1 MRSFAIWYNE
11 VKNKSSEN
19 IEIIEDTNKENKV
32 RLSLHINLWK
42 NSKRLDLP
50 TLLDIGLDVSCLK
63 TIDVINIFV
72 PFEIEKEDISDLGL
86 TIKKSGDKLI
96 GAIFNEDYSINIGGE
111 GRANKALIKK
121 IKTNIS
127 KQNETE
133 AEDEIIYYLDENKP
147 IKIIKFMDKK
157 TNILEEKIINATIKK
172 TRNIQKKNND
182 NSQFVLYCLT
192 MDDQIKVHKQRN
204 SETNLLEGT
213 IISIINVKSIVYND
227 CLEEDREPDRYYF
240 RVRLKLPEK
249 VQIIKIEKDANPI
262 ESFFTEIEMIDFRV
276 NDVRSFISNL
286 REKFE
291 KEQRFIIEK
300 IHYLVL
306 RNSQDEAIY
315 YGGPLKSRILE
326 EEMWNSYI
334 EREYLNNGDLV
345 AYHIAKKFDGVD
357 EKNSTENSMSAL
369 IRFKYRKTTVK
380 KMIFAFII
388 AVLTGIFGN
397 IIYEI
402 LKKHLE

>member
-11 VKNKSSEN
+11 VKKKTNENK
-19 IEIIEDTNKENKV
+19 EDSNKENKV
-32 RLSLHINLWK
+32 KLSLHINLWR

-63 TIDVINIFV
+63 TIDTINIFV
-72 PFEIEKEDISDLGL
+72 PFKIAKDDISDLGL

-121 IKTNIS
+121 IKTNVS
-127 KQNETE
+127 KQNESE
-133 AEDEIIYYLDENKP
+133 IEDETIYYLDKNKP
-147 IKIIKFMDKK
+147 IKIIKIMNKK
-157 TNILEEKIINATIKK
+157 NNILEEKIINATIKK
-172 TRNIQKKNND
+172 TQNIQKKNND
-182 NSQFVLYCLT
+182 NGQFVLYCLKT
-192 MDDQIKVHKQRN
+192 DDQIDVKEQRN
-204 SETNLLEGT
+204 SETKLLEGT
-213 IISIINVKSIVYND
+213 IVSINDVKSIVSNE
-227 CLEEDREPDRYYF
+227 CVEEDREPDRYYF
-240 RVRLKLPEK
+240 RLRLKLPEK

-334 EREYLNNGDLV
+334 EEEYLKNGDLV
-345 AYHIAKKFDGVD
+345 AYHIAKKFDGVE

-369 IRFKYRKTTVK
+369 IRFKYRKTTRK
-380 KMIFAFII
+380 KMLFAFIV
-388 AVLTGIFGN
+388 AALTGVLGN
-397 IIYEI
+397 IIYEF
-402 LKKHLE
+402 LKNTFHKL